1 MTVFLPK
8 SKSESGVS
16 DAAAQLLGTTNRG
29 MRLWAF
35 IGIFIV
41 VLFFGG
47 LGAWAALAPLHSAA
61 IAQGEVV
68 VESSR
73 QTVQHKEGG
82 IIQEI
87 VVDSGQKV
95 SAGDV
100 LVRLDATQERARL
113 DLLMGRFHT
122 SLAREA
128 RLTAELK
135 GRSEI
140 DFPDK
145 LLEARDAYPSVRE
158 MIQTQQELFQER
170 RTSIEGEISVLEKRI
185 DQHNEEIAGL
195 RAQIASIEQQTR
207 LIDEETASVARLVEK
222 GLERKPRLLALQR
235 RQAELEG
242 TRGDLLSRIARAKAS
257 ISEAEARILQLRNKR
272 REEVATQLRETRDQL
287 FEVRE
292 RLHAQ
297 RDVVARTE
305 IRAPMSGTVVDMQYH
320 TAGGV
325 ISPGS
330 KVMDIVPGNDRM
342 MIEARVRP
350 SDIDVVRAGLQ
361 ATVRFTAYSQRTTPS
376 ITGTVTRV
384 SADRL
389 VDEQSGNAY
398 YKARIEVNQDQ
409 VSQLKN
415 VELYPGMP
423 ADVMIRT
430 GQRTALDYILSP
442 ITDTLARSMRE
453 Q

>member
-8 SKSESGVS
+8 SQATSGVS
-16 DAAAQLLGTTNRG
+16 DSAAQLLGTTNRG
-29 MRLWAF
+29 LRLWAF
-35 IGIFIV
+35 IGIVII

-82 IIQEI
+82 IIQKILVKNGDRVE
-87 VVDSGQKV
+87 
-95 SAGDV
+95 AGEV

-113 DLLMGRFHT
+113 DLLKARYHT

-128 RLTAELK
+128 RLVAEMSD
-135 GRSEI
+135 RSEI
-140 DFPDK
+140 DFPKD
-145 LLEARDAYPSVRE
+145 LLAARDAYPSVRE
-158 MIQTQQELFQER
+158 MIQTQRELFGER
-170 RTSIEGEISVLEKRI
+170 RTSLEGEIDVLKQRI
-185 DQHNEEIAGL
+185 DQHKEEISGL
-195 RAQIASIEQQTR
+195 RAQIGSIGEQTQ
-207 LIDEETASVARLVEK
+207 LIDQETQSVARLVDK

-235 RQAELEG
+235 RQAELKG
-242 TRGDLLSRIARAKAS
+242 QRGDLLSRIARAKAS
-257 ISEAEARILQLRNKR
+257 ISEAEARIIQIRNRR
-272 REEVATQLRETRDQL
+272 REEVVTQLRETRDTL
-287 FEVRE
+287 FEVQE

-297 RDVVARTE
+297 HDVLDRTK
-305 IRAPMSGTVVDMQYH
+305 IQAPVSGTVVDLQYH

-330 KVMDIVPGNDRM
+330 KVTDIVPNQERM
-342 MIEARVRP
+342 MVEARVQP
-350 SDIDVVRAGLQ
+350 SDIDVVRAGLA

-376 ITGTVTRV
+376 VQGTVTQV

-389 VDEQSGNAY
+389 VDEKSGNAY
-398 YKARIEVNQDQ
+398 YKARIELDPSTVEN
-409 VSQLKN
+409 LKN
-415 VELYPGMP
+415 VDLYPGMP

-430 GQRTALDYILSP
+430 GERTALDYILSP